1 MKVLIIGLG
10 NNLLTDDGIGVYI
23 ARQLRSA
30 FSGWD
35 VIASADSGFG
45 LLDQMYGY
53 ERVIIIDSIITGK
66 KPVGAIHRFS
76 AADFKGHIPFSIH
89 STDILS
95 ILKYARQCGF
105 MVPDRIDFLA
115 VEIEDNQTFGE
126 SFSGA
131 IERQKRRIVIDI
143 KAQIKKMTAGEDS
156 EMRSGLNALK
166 EAYQ

>member
-10 NNLLTDDGIGVYI
+10 NDLLTDDGIGIYI
-23 ARQLRSA
+23 AGQLRSA

-66 KPVGAIHRFS
+66 KPVGVIHRFTVR
-76 AADFKGHIPFSIH
+76 DFKGHIPFSIH

-95 ILKYARQCGF
+95 ILKYSHQCGF

-126 SFSGA
+126 SFSEA
-131 IERQKRRIVIDI
+131 IERQKGRLVVDI
-143 KAQIKKMTAGEDS
+143 KAQIKKITAGKDS
-156 EMRSGLNALK
+156 EVGTGLNAL
-166 EAYQ
+166 EEVYQ